1 MLEYRADELVY
12 LKMKGVDPATHEV
25 SAELVGPPSPVMTLA
40 DDSGE
45 DKDIL
50 RKSQAYRRPRRTYVI

>member
-1 MLEYRADELVY
+1 MSEYKADGLVY

-25 SAELVGPPSPVMTLA
+25 SAELVCSPSLVTTWA
-40 DDSGE
+40 DDPGE

-50 RKSQAYRRPRRTYVI
+50 RKSQAYRRPRRTYAI